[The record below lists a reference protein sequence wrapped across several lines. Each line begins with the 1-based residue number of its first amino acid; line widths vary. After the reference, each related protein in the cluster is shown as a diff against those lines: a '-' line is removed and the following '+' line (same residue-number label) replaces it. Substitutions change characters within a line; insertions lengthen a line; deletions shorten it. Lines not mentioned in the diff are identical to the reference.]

1 MELRFFGVL
10 PAHALQQAGFCG
22 LLRVVRFVIGVI
34 GCIWVVYPLP
44 KRGAELLLV
53 CKRKCEIV
61 CPARVSRQED
71 RVQTARTQLSSSAAS
86 ERTASLL
93 SSASAEMKLYP
104 PSAPNQ
110 IVSPVNR

>member
-34 GCIWVVYPLP
+34 GCIGVVYPLP

-71 RVQTARTQLSSSAAS
+71 RVQTALTQLFLQRR
-86 ERTASLL
+86 E
-93 SSASAEMKLYP
+93 
-104 PSAPNQ
+104 
-110 IVSPVNR
+110 

>member
-71 RVQTARTQLSSSAAS
+71 RVQTARTQLFLQRR
-86 ERTASLL
+86 ERTHRELVVLGQRGDEAV
-93 SSASAEMKLYP
+93 SAVCAE
-104 PSAPNQ
+104 Q
-110 IVSPVNR
+110 IVSPVNK